1 MKANEFYM
9 KKNVVCIAG
18 VLAVSACTSVQ
29 VNAVSENQV
38 NAIHQICSV
47 NNPKVL
53 VKDFVPVVQSRVQ
66 HHGIVSRVVEGSEAS
81 ACTYQLQYSAKR
93 SWDFTPYMS
102 WAELKL
108 YQNEVLIAN
117 AEYKLV
123 GKGGLSLTKWQSVE
137 TKMTPVI
144 DQLFAKRNNQKASR
158 SVGSVEFETEV
169 RPVNSH

>member
-1 MKANEFYM
+1 MNKTILI
-9 KKNVVCIAG
+9 VAG
-18 VLAVSACTSVQ
+18 GLTVSACTSVQ
-29 VNAVSENQV
+29 VNAVAEQQV
-38 NAIHQICSV
+38 NAIQQICIV

-53 VKDFVPVVQSRVQ
+53 VTDFVPVVQQRLQ
-66 HHGIVSRVVEGSEAS
+66 HHGIVSRVVEGSEAA
-81 ACTYQLQYSAKR
+81 ACAYQLHYSAKR

-144 DQLFAKRNNQKASR
+144 DQLFVKRDVKQVKA
-158 SVGSVEFETEV
+158 GVEFETEV
-169 RPVNSH
+169 LPVNSH